1 MKVITANFITCAVK
15 SCRSSQISL
24 PLHFRDAELENQEID
39 YSPQFIQNILPRLNW
54 ENLRTTAAE
63 LGFRSIPESK
73 PEGDAL
79 NDSVL
84 KDLHRLL
91 LETHVVEGKLV
102 CEQCGHEYQI
112 KDGIANFLLPSHL
125 V

>member
-63 LGFRSIPESK
+63 VRFLDWNPFNPTPGT
-73 PEGDAL
+73 
-79 NDSVL
+79 
-84 KDLHRLL
+84 LL
-91 LETHVVEGKLV
+91 L
-102 CEQCGHEYQI
+102 
-112 KDGIANFLLPSHL
+112 LL
-125 V
+125 